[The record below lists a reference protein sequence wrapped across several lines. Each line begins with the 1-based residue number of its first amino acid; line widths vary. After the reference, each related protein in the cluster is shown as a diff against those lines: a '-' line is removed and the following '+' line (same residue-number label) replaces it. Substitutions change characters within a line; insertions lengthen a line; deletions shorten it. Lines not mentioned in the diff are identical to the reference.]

1 MPSAIHFFDV
11 DHTIT
16 SGSTGRHFAEAAA
29 RRGILKLRHLA
40 IIPVNYLLYRMG
52 SGGTSLFEGEFPI
65 IRGIEGRELEAIAEE
80 VFVQR
85 IRSTLRPVLLRLIES
100 LKAKG
105 DLIVLATSSLDFIV
119 EPLARAIGA
128 DKVIASSLE
137 YENGRCT
144 GRLARTMF
152 GARKRDE
159 AKAFANERGIPLAN
173 CSFYSDSIHDL
184 PLLLE
189 VGTAVAVDPD
199 RRLAREAK
207 KRGWRILRT
216 SKSQCIKEPGR

>member
-1 MPSAIHFFDV
+1 MSAVIHFFDV

-16 SGSTGRHFAEAAA
+16 SGSTGRRFAEAAV

-40 IIPVNYLLYRMG
+40 IIPVNYLLYRLG

-65 IRGIEGRELEAIAEE
+65 IRGIERRELERIAEE
-80 VFVQR
+80 VFEQR

-100 LKAKG
+100 LKTEG
-105 DLIVLATSSLDFIV
+105 NLIVLATSSLDFIV

-128 DKVIASSLE
+128 DKLIASSLE
-137 YENGRCT
+137 YENDRCT

-152 GARKRDE
+152 GAKKRDE
-159 AKAFANERGIPLAN
+159 AKTFAAERGISLAN

-189 VGTAVAVDPD
+189 VGAPVAVDPD
-199 RRLAREAK
+199 ARLRREAE
-207 KRGWRILRT
+207 KRGWRILY
-216 SKSQCIKEPGR
+216 SDKQGRVL